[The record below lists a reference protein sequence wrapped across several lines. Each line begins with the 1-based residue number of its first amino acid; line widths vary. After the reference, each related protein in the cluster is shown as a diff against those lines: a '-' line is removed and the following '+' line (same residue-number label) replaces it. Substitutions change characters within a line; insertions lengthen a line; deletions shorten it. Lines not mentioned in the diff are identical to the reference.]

1 MNKEINLT
9 KEDARQQIEL
19 VFDALPLAERG
30 FAVREIAQRCA
41 DLLCQVTENQK
52 ALTITVSQKGSI
64 RITAC
69 PQCGYAGKWKYYDGC
84 LGYESLVC
92 PHCNLDV
99 RDIAVH
105 VNY

>member
-30 FAVREIAQRCA
+30 FAVGEIAQRCA

-52 ALTITVSQKGSI
+52 AKAIAVPQEKAI

-69 PQCGYAGKWKYYDGC
+69 PQCGYTGKWKYYDGC

-92 PHCNLDV
+92 PQCNLDV
-99 RDIAVH
+99 RDIAVQ